1 MTHYYKIARFGSQVI
16 LMPTWKEKFT
26 FIFVPH
32 SSSQKTFSISFK
44 WLTAVSILAFLL
56 IAGGVTIF
64 LASVGVLSNPYRVSR
79 QFSEYEQKLAQL
91 EEKNEEL
98 QRQQRYIDALQ
109 KNIEQIDQ
117 RQQSLAEL
125 TGLDFLQ
132 EEISELDGE
141 GPTDIKQLSSHIQ
154 TASEQSEQLKEIKEF
169 VKNRSHIIQNTP
181 MMWPTQGWISS
192 GYGYRQDPM
201 GGRGRSFHE
210 GVDIAAYSGTPVWA
224 TADGEVSFSGRRTGY
239 GETVMINHEFGYET
253 LYAHLR
259 ERHVTAGEEVKKGDL
274 IGYVGRTGRATG
286 SHLHYE
292 IMVNDETLNPEPY
305 LVESRRDF

>member
-1 MTHYYKIARFGSQVI
+1 
-16 LMPTWKEKFT
+16 MPTWKEKFT

-56 IAGGVTIF
+56 IAGGITIF
-64 LASVGVLSNPYRVSR
+64 LASIGVLSNPYRVSR
-79 QFSEYEQKLAQL
+79 QFSEYEEKLVRL
-91 EEKNEEL
+91 EEKNDEM
-98 QRQQRYIDALQ
+98 QRQQRYIEALQ

-117 RQQSLAEL
+117 RQQSLAKL

-132 EEISELDGE
+132 EEISKFDSEDSSE
-141 GPTDIKQLSSHIQ
+141 IKQLSSHIQ
-154 TASEQSEQLKEIKEF
+154 EASEQSEQLKEIEEF
-169 VKNRSHIIQNTP
+169 VKNRSYIIQNTP

-201 GGRGRSFHE
+201 GGRGRSFHD

-224 TADGEVSFSGRRTGY
+224 TANGEVSFSGRRTGY
-239 GETVMINHEFGYET
+239 GETVMIDHEFGYET
-253 LYAHLR
+253 LYAHLQK
-259 ERHVTAGEEVKKGDL
+259 RHVTAGEEVKKGDL

-292 IMVNDETLNPEPY
+292 IRVNDETLDPEPY
-305 LVESRRDF
+305 MVENKRDF

>member
-1 MTHYYKIARFGSQVI
+1 
-16 LMPTWKEKFT
+16 MPTWKEKFT